1 MNTFKTIKNLTPH
14 TVNLLD
20 QGGQEIMV
28 ITSQGE
34 SPRLQSTMTDAGDV
48 AGYPLVRQE
57 FGETTGLPE
66 AEEGVLI
73 LVSRLVLAA
82 NPERKDLGVPVQFVR
97 DTEGR
102 ILGCQ
107 AIEVR

>member
-1 MNTFKTIKNLTPH
+1 MNNFNRIENLTPH

-20 QGGQEIMV
+20 QEGQEIM
-28 ITSQGE
+28 IIPSQGE
-34 SPRLQSTMTDAGDV
+34 SPRLQSTMTDAGEV
-48 AGYPLVRQE
+48 AGFPLIRQE

-66 AEEGVLI
+66 EVEGVLL

-82 NPERKDLGVPVQFVR
+82 NPDRADLGVPVQFVR
-97 DTEGR
+97 DQEGR